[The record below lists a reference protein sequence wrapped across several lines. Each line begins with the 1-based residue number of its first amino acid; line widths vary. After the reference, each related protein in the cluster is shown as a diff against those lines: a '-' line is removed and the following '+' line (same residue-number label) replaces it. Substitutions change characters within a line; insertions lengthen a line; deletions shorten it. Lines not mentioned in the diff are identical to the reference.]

1 MVAPRSPK
9 DSEKKGQS
17 TGPGGGSLNA
27 PARTAPSNA
36 TSSSSSS
43 RTASSYG
50 GGGRDRSVGS
60 QKSSNAAPSGSQF
73 GPRVKSTPVS
83 TAPSSMARESTTDY
97 LSRSTAKKTQDRVTP
112 VSQKPMTGPSVGP
125 TESPVSRPVNQK
137 TSLNAMKGSPAQ
149 AYRGIPEAIG
159 QERLRITGT
168 IPSAYDTRQMQGP
181 QRPPRASVADTVSNY
196 RAERS
201 ARGMSNPTQRP
212 YDVNN
217 QGMGQVKTTVQIG
230 GSANYGNKLAN
241 SPMRKSP
248 ETTKNVEASSKAM
261 RNPTQR
267 AYDQYNPNYTGA
279 GAPLKPGVK
288 PVAPVPKPKPVV
300 AQGNTVPVPKPKPSV
315 TPVAGKTKTKPVTG
329 KSKTRVAFEKEFAAA
344 RASGK
349 STFKF
354 RGKTYSTRVK

>member
-27 PARTAPSNA
+27 PARTAPSKAA
-36 TSSSSSS
+36 TSPSVSSSS
-43 RTASSYG
+43 RTTSSYG
-50 GGGRDRSVGS
+50 GGGRDSGIGS
-60 QKSSNAAPSGSQF
+60 QKSSNTAPSGSQF

-83 TAPSSMARESTTDY
+83 TAPSSMATESTTDY

-125 TESPVSRPVNQK
+125 TEAPVSRPVSQK

-230 GSANYGNKLAN
+230 GSANYGNKLAS

-288 PVAPVPKPKPVV
+288 PVAPVPKPKP
-300 AQGNTVPVPKPKPSV
+300 SV
-315 TPVAGKTKTKPVTG
+315 TPVAGKTKTKTVTG